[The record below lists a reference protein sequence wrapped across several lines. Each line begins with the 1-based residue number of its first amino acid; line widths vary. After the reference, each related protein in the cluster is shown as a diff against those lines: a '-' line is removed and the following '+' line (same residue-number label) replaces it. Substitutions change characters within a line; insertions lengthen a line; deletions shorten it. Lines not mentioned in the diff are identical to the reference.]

1 MDAPR
6 RRQVLILA
14 ISAPVITALV
24 MGALIL
30 RQVSQLKSEETT
42 VVTPVSKD
50 ARQDAL
56 YKLASA
62 GSLPPGDMVRVA
74 DEAERA
80 AGTPLVEACLIRAQA
95 ARKRRDAAAER
106 AAVEAALALD
116 PARPESQMARALAAA
131 ESWARAAG
139 PLARVHAPQTV
150 LASPLLVPPAPPL
163 ESGLDKFSGRAG
175 DVARLLAV
183 FRADGKPE
191 EVAPLWSSLSAGAVD
206 DRLAFAMG
214 VHSLRLGDPDNA
226 LMWLRTALTAEPDD
240 PARLRCASLA
250 GLLGGDASE
259 ALAMIRR
266 WSGSG
271 GAPNPAEALGWWAV
285 AARKLGNLQEARSK
299 LDEAAKLDP
308 SWRCARGWLAY
319 QAGDKAQALEDAT
332 ARRESDPWA
341 LYLRAQLFWDAGDVD
356 SALAECA
363 TLLAG
368 LPDHYEALVLQARG
382 LAERGKK
389 EMAEEVWKHAQKFA
403 AGRTEAKLGLAEFYA
418 ATGRR
423 DEAIATFIEIPGL
436 AVAHSRGAQLMLE
449 ANRHAEAFRWVELG
463 AQRYPS
469 DVRIKATMA
478 RVLHA
483 RLDHF
488 GERVQLERAAHL
500 APDDAEVKKLLADCI
515 AEMKR
520 E

>member
-1 MDAPR
+1 MDPSR

-14 ISAPVITALV
+14 ISAPIITALV
-24 MGALIL
+24 MGALII
-30 RQVSQLKSEETT
+30 RRVSTVESEAP
-42 VVTPVSKD
+42 VVAPTSKD
-50 ARQDAL
+50 ARQEAL
-56 YKLASA
+56 YSLATA
-62 GSLPPGDMVRVA
+62 GSLPPADMVRVA

-80 AGTPLVEACLIRAQA
+80 AGTPLVEACLLRAQA
-95 ARKRRDAAAER
+95 ARKRRDPAAER
-106 AAVEAALALD
+106 AAVDAALALD
-116 PARPESQMARALAAA
+116 PARPEAQMARALAAA
-131 ESWARAAG
+131 EAWARAAG

-150 LASPLLVPPAPPL
+150 LASPLLLPPAPAL
-163 ESGLDKFSGRAG
+163 EPGLEKLSGRAG

-250 GLLGGDASE
+250 GLLGGDAAE
-259 ALAMIRR
+259 ALALVRR
-266 WSGSG
+266 WNGSG

-285 AARKLGNLQEARSK
+285 AARKVGNVQEARSK
-299 LDEAAKLDP
+299 LDDASKLDP

-319 QAGDKAQALEDAT
+319 QAGDKAQALDDAT
-332 ARRESDPWA
+332 ARRDSDPWA
-341 LYLRAQLFWDAGDVD
+341 LYLRALLYWDAGDVD
-356 SALAECA
+356 AALEECSK
-363 TLLAG
+363 LLAG
-368 LPDHYEALVLQARG
+368 SPDHYEALVLQARG
-382 LAERGKK
+382 LAARGKNEK
-389 EMAEEVWKHAQKFA
+389 AEEHWKHAQKLA
-403 AGRTEAKLGLAEFYA
+403 AGRTDAKLGLAEHYA

-423 DEAIATFIEIPGL
+423 DEAIAAFIEIPGL
-436 AVAHSRGAQLMLE
+436 PVAHSRGAQLMLE
-449 ANRHAEAFRWVELG
+449 ANRHAEALRWAELG
-463 AQRYPS
+463 AQRYPT
-469 DVRIKATMA
+469 DVRIKATLA

-488 GERVQLERAAHL
+488 GERVQLERAAYL
-500 APDDAEVKKLLADCI
+500 APDDAEVKKLLAECI

-520 E
+520 P